1 MTQSGSFVTNPGNVY
16 AEPVITVYG
25 SGAITLMVGLTII
38 ELEGISGNITLNSA
52 LQEAYSGITS
62 MNSAMS
68 GEFPILK
75 PGMNAISWTGEV
87 TKVEVKP
94 NWRYLV

>member
-1 MTQSGSFVTNPGNVY
+1 MPGQLPPHTGKNRT
-16 AEPVITVYG
+16 AFWLSDSE
-25 SGAITLMVGLTII
+25 
-38 ELEGISGNITLNSA
+38 
-52 LQEAYSGITS
+52 LQEAYSGATG

-75 PGMNAISWTGEV
+75 PGMNAISWSGNV
-87 TKVEVKP
+87 TRVEVKP

>member
-1 MTQSGSFVTNPGNVY
+1 MCIRDSVY
-16 AEPVITVYG
+16 SEPVITVYG
-25 SGAITLMVGLTII
+25 SGDVTLMVGTTIV
-38 ELEGISGNITLNSA
+38 ELEGISSSITLDSE
-52 LQEAYSGITS
+52 LQEAYSGTTG